1 MIDRERERLRACL
14 AAAETLAERVE
25 AAGLSLDRLA
35 RNSVQARR
43 DMKAGAWRSPAIDA
57 AQAAEIELRGHVATL
72 RAVSRDLLARHRITD
87 GPGPADFARAVLRL
101 ARVAELAADGAHGW
115 QGALAEICRELRE
128 AIGASAADARREAR
142 AGLRVAEIDARAL
155 RAAGADTLAARVEF
169 ETRHAL
175 AELRRIATEPE
186 QLF

>member
-1 MIDRERERLRACL
+1 MDERERLRACL
-14 AAAETLAERVE
+14 AATETLAERVE
-25 AAGLSLDRLA
+25 ATGHALDRLGRWSA
-35 RNSVQARR
+35 QARR
-43 DMKAGAWRSPAIDA
+43 DTRAGSWRSPAIDA
-57 AQAAEIELRGHVATL
+57 AQAAELELRGHVATL
-72 RAVSRDLLARHRITD
+72 RAASRDLLAHHRITD

-115 QGALAEICRELRE
+115 QGALAEVTRELRE
-128 AIGASAADARREAR
+128 AIGAAAADARREAR

-155 RAAGADTLAARVEF
+155 RAAGADTLAGRVGF
-169 ETRHAL
+169 EARHAL

>member
-1 MIDRERERLRACL
+1 MMDERERLRTCL
-14 AAAETLAERVE
+14 AATETLVTRVE
-25 AAGLSLDRLA
+25 ATGHALDRLG
-35 RNSVQARR
+35 RNSAQARR

-57 AQAAEIELRGHVATL
+57 AHAAELELRGHVATL
-72 RAVSRDLLARHRITD
+72 REASRNLLKHHRVTD

-115 QGALAEICRELRE
+115 QGALAEVTRELRE
-128 AIGASAADARREAR
+128 AIGAAAADARREAR

-155 RAAGADTLAARVEF
+155 RAAGADTLAARLEF
-169 ETRHAL
+169 ETRHVV